1 MTRRTYLDF
10 TNDQQIS
17 KAVEDLEG
25 QIDALRKELD
35 DMRVKREEALK
46 ALKLMCQARDSYS
59 NEFNPG
65 NKIKG
70 IADWGLINEA
80 WCAAD
85 SILANG

>member
-1 MTRRTYLDF
+1 MTVIRYELRWDAEAEHQEMTPTALGGFVTYGDYEKV
-10 TNDQQIS
+10 I
-17 KAVEDLEG
+17 A
-25 QIDALRKELD
+25 
-35 DMRVKREEALK
+35 

-65 NKIKG
+65 NKVKG